1 MSTAIDIPSLLR
13 GHGFRLTPQRLT
25 VAELVLSKPAHVTAR
40 KVYQTLKEDHPALSL
55 NTVYL
60 TLGQFEKSGLLNRFE
75 INGNAVFDSNT
86 MPHNHACC
94 SCCGVIID
102 LPVHQMEQQAP
113 SLLNQWQ
120 IQTEHRIW
128 VGLCPN
134 CMDEDRA
141 GKMNKSGVGSI

>member
-1 MSTAIDIPSLLR
+1 MSTTISNIYYIRKICKYALMSTAIDIPSLLR

-94 SCCGVIID
+94 SCCGIIID
-102 LPVHQMEQQAP
+102 LPVLRTNQERPTEICQCKIQA
-113 SLLNQWQ
+113 
-120 IQTEHRIW
+120 EHRI
-128 VGLCPN
+128 
-134 CMDEDRA
+134 
-141 GKMNKSGVGSI
+141 